1 VLGVGSAINQREFGK
16 TAFMIQPIKRLVTE
30 LMKVHFCLLITTEI
44 MGDRFKGGA
53 TICQTS

>member
-1 VLGVGSAINQREFGK
+1 
-16 TAFMIQPIKRLVTE
+16 VTE

>member
-1 VLGVGSAINQREFGK
+1 
-16 TAFMIQPIKRLVTE
+16 MIQPIKRLVTE